1 MIMRRDILRN
11 RTGGAVPAGLLPCP
25 LAAAVRFDR
34 RMRGFDITQ
43 AHGGVVPVFIL

>member
-1 MIMRRDILRN
+1 MIMRRDIWGNMR
-11 RTGGAVPAGLLPCP
+11 GGAVAAGLLPSP

>member
-1 MIMRRDILRN
+1 MIMRRDIWGNMR
-11 RTGGAVPAGLLPCP
+11 GGAVAAGLLPSP
-25 LAAAVRFDR
+25 LAAVRFDR